1 MKKYTACFLLL
12 FFTGLFAVG
21 GFLLPG
27 FFLDR
32 QQDALFSKTET
43 LTLPVV
49 SELPDSKGFRKFSA
63 EKLLQVASSYSFEIY
78 DLDYWLTYTPEKGQ
92 LTTEEL
98 LQVTHQQIDQLCELH
113 ILPDLFSSENYTYE
127 GVEHGIPWSPD
138 EKKTTDSSLLN
149 SDYSGWIVSGGNS
162 NLSITAYVNSA
173 TGQIL
178 YLNAFWNTEDRS
190 SLMQPADVLYQYLKY
205 LELDQE
211 PVSIQ
216 EEAERTI
223 CAFDNYDYILNVLM
237 YPGTDVIAERETEE
251 EKETEK
257 EKPEEDSPIHC
268 SLSIS
273 ILNAESK
280 TEVENNFLSP

>member
-12 FFTGLFAVG
+12 FLTILFAVG

-32 QQDALFSKTET
+32 QQDSLFGKTET
-43 LTLPVV
+43 MTLPVV
-49 SELPDSKGFRKFSA
+49 SELPDSNGFRKFST

-78 DLDYWLTYTPEKGQ
+78 GMDYWLTYTPEKGQ

-98 LQVTHQQIDQLCELH
+98 LQVAHQQIDKLCELH

-127 GVEHGIPWSPD
+127 GVEHGIPWALD
-138 EKKTTDSSLLN
+138 EKEASDSSYLN

-162 NLSITAYVNSA
+162 DLSVTACVNSVS
-173 TGQIL
+173 GQIL
-178 YLNAFWNTEDRS
+178 YLNAFWKTEDSS
-190 SLMQPADVLYQYLKY
+190 SLMQPTDILHQYLKY

-216 EEAERTI
+216 EEEERTVCI
-223 CAFDNYDYILNVLM
+223 FENYDYILNVLM
-237 YPGTDVIAERETEE
+237 YPGADVITGNDYEKQEKQEE
-251 EKETEK
+251 Q
-257 EKPEEDSPIHC
+257 EDPAPIHC

-273 ILNAESK
+273 ILDAESEAG
-280 TEVENNFLSP
+280 TENNFLSP